1 MTVVLKA
8 ASKLKSSVPGKL
20 FHIIFTIVFAKK
32 FVLALLVYSDWYN
45 LYA

>member
-8 ASKLKSSVPGKL
+8 ASKLKSTVPDKL
-20 FHIIFTIVFAKK
+20 FHIFTIVFAKK